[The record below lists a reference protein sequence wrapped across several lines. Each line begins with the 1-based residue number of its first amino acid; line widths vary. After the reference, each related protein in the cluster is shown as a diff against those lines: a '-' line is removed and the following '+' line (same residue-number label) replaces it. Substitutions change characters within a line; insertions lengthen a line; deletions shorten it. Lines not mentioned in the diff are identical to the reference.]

1 MRSYFRQKER
11 GVQNVFID
19 VLDMENFTPLSATC
33 FADTMIKPF
42 VYILEKT
49 SIKN

>member
-33 FADTMIKPF
+33 FADTMIKSF

-49 SIKN
+49 SIKD